1 MTFEQLNTLDVWQS
15 MPTITL
21 DEMSAIKLMNRVD
34 TKYVLSEEC
43 CLELLRKAVG
53 EYSVQVIGDVRA
65 ARYETLYY
73 DTPTWEMY
81 TVHHNRKLSRQKIR
95 TRTYIETMLSFVE
108 VKNKTNRGR
117 TKKRRTVIDREIF
130 HDFRTSALACEYM
143 EQHSAYP
150 IDDLLPSLITRFERI
165 TLVNHAHTE
174 RLTIDFNVR
183 FENLRTGQSLSP
195 GVERM
200 VIVELKQDG
209 MCYSPMKKIMLD
221 LRVKQLKVSKYCL
234 GVVLTTPEVKK
245 NRFKRKLRNI
255 SKAISMMDQSSENN
269 NE

>member
-21 DEMSAIKLMNRVD
+21 DEMSSIKLMNRVD

-43 CLELLRKAVG
+43 CLELLRRAVG
-53 EYSVQVIGDVRA
+53 DYSVQVIGDVRA

-73 DTPTWEMY
+73 DTPSWEMY
-81 TVHHNRKLSRQKIR
+81 TVHHNRKLTRQKIR

-117 TKKRRTVIDREIF
+117 TKKRRTVIDREVF
-130 HDFRTSALACEYM
+130 YDFRTSAQACEFM
-143 EQHSAYP
+143 AQHAAYP
-150 IDDLLPSLITRFERI
+150 LQDLLPSLVSRFERI

-183 FENLRTGQSLSP
+183 FENLRTGKNLSP

-234 GVVLTTPEVKK
+234 GVVLTTPDVKA
-245 NRFKRKLRNI
+245 NRFKRKLRLVR
-255 SKAISMMDQSSENN
+255 KAIEQPFPKCD

>member
-1 MTFEQLNTLDVWQS
+1 MTFEQLNNLEVWQQ

-34 TKYVLSEEC
+34 TKYVLSEELC
-43 CLELLRKAVG
+43 MELLRRAVG

-73 DTPTWEMY
+73 DTPNWDMY
-81 TVHHNRKLSRQKIR
+81 TVHHNRKLTRQKIR
-95 TRTYIETMLSFVE
+95 TRTYIETLLSFVE

-117 TKKRRTVIDREIF
+117 TKKRRTVIDREYF
-130 HDFRTSALACEYM
+130 PDFKRSAEACEFM
-143 EQHSAYP
+143 AQHSTYTLEE
-150 IDDLLPSLITRFERI
+150 LLPSLITRFERV

-183 FENLRTGQSLSP
+183 FDNLRTGRVLSP

-209 MCYSPMKKIMLD
+209 MCYSPMKQIMLD
-221 LRVKQLKVSKYCL
+221 LRVKKLKVSKYCI
-234 GVVLTTPEVKK
+234 GVVLTTPEVKS
-245 NRFKRKLRNI
+245 NRFKRKLRQVR
-255 SKAISMMDQSSENN
+255 KAISNENIS

>member
-1 MTFEQLNTLDVWQS
+1 
-15 MPTITL
+15 
-21 DEMSAIKLMNRVD
+21 
-34 TKYVLSEEC
+34 
-43 CLELLRKAVG
+43 
-53 EYSVQVIGDVRA
+53 
-65 ARYETLYY
+65 
-73 DTPTWEMY
+73 
-81 TVHHNRKLSRQKIR
+81 
-95 TRTYIETMLSFVE
+95 
-108 VKNKTNRGR
+108 
-117 TKKRRTVIDREIF
+117 
-130 HDFRTSALACEYM
+130 M

-150 IDDLLPSLITRFERI
+150 LQDLLPSLITRFERI

-183 FENLRTGQSLSP
+183 FENLRTGQNLSP

-245 NRFKRKLRNI
+245 NRFKRKLRLVN
-255 SKAISMMDQSSENN
+255 KAIEQPFPKNN